1 MKENNGRARR
11 RAFAQKARLT
21 VIGSCFATLVVMAL
35 LAGDLP
41 SVNQTREASRHL
53 QKSLRHRVQ
62 SIKDR
67 LATKHEVGAAA
78 PDHEAAAGA
87 TDNDDDDDELAQIL
101 AGHLQL
107 MDVQVH
113 RDAKVHD
120 DGSYE
125 GIVGAFCPLQ
135 WEAHKRDPAATPM
148 FRDVI
153 GHSAGCDEPFLMD
166 LQTVMEHV
174 SEYDESATQAQAEGG
189 NTAKTHLMDL
199 KGVAFH
205 ESRCGSTLVAN
216 LMQAMDPA
224 AHRVYSESGPPI
236 HALRLAD
243 KVGTKAAATVLQD
256 VIYLMSRTADPLET
270 TVFFKIQSIGS
281 TYLPVFLE
289 AFPDTPY
296 IFVYRDPVQ
305 VMVSH
310 FSHGI
315 HNANCVQGQRRPTH
329 LVQEIVAKRPQIK
342 VHAQDLDPEDF
353 CAAHLAGIT
362 ETAVAALTDGPNPNG
377 QAVNYRDMPA
387 RLYDEVFPQDW
398 GLDVTPEALER
409 MKTVAGV
416 YSKGRGAAA
425 GSFTG
430 DNAEKEAE
438 ATDAMREA
446 AAVFLKDSYDKLEAL
461 G

>member
-1 MKENNGRARR
+1 MNMSMKENNGRARR
-11 RAFAQKARLT
+11 RRFAEKARLT
-21 VIGSCFATLVVMAL
+21 VIASSLGTLLVMAL
-35 LAGDLP
+35 FWWDP
-41 SVNQTREASRHL
+41 SEETRAASRNL
-53 QKSLRHRVQ
+53 QKSLRSRVQ
-62 SIKDR
+62 NIKER
-67 LATKHEVGAAA
+67 LETVKKTH
-78 PDHEAAAGA
+78 PDGLPQQPAQRS
-87 TDNDDDDDELAQIL
+87 DDEDQLQQIL

-113 RDAKVHD
+113 RDAKVHE

-125 GIVGAFCPLQ
+125 GIAAAFCPLQ
-135 WEAHKRDPAATPM
+135 WKAHKEDPASTPM

-153 GHSAGCDEPFLMD
+153 QHSEGCEEPFLMD
-166 LQTVMEHV
+166 LQTVMEKV
-174 SEYDESATQAQAEGG
+174 SEYDESAAGVA
-189 NTAKTHLMDL
+189 AIHLMEF

-216 LMQAMDPA
+216 LLQAMDPA

-236 HALRLAD
+236 STLRMAD
-243 KVGTKAAATVLQD
+243 QVGAEAAATVLQD
-256 VIYLMSRTADPLET
+256 VIYLMSRTADPKET
-270 TVFFKIQSIGS
+270 SVFFKIQSIGS
-281 TYLPVFLE
+281 TYLPVFLQ
-289 AFPDTPY
+289 AFPQVPY
-296 IFVYRDPVQ
+296 MFVYRDPVQ

-310 FSHGI
+310 FSHGVQ
-315 HNANCVQGQRRPTH
+315 NANCVRGQRHPTPLVKRVVADRPH
-329 LVQEIVAKRPQIK
+329 ISVSAKE
-342 VHAQDLDPEDF
+342 LDPEDF

-398 GLDVTPEALER
+398 GLEVTPKALER
-409 MKTVAGV
+409 MKAVAGV

-438 ATDAMREA
+438 ATDAMRQA
-446 AAVFLKDSYDKLEAL
+446 ATVFLKESYDKLEAL